1 MVREMKEATGV
12 KTTLKSLPWTRGGY
26 RVMVMDAGRLGEETV
41 RGEGKGT
48 VTAFAPESQSFGNLL
63 SLRPYR
69 TSRRGVENVVPELRT
84 EEQAGD
90 ACGA

>member
-1 MVREMKEATGV
+1 MVREMKEATGA
-12 KTTLKSLPWTRGGY
+12 KMTLKSLPWTH

-41 RGEGKGT
+41 RGKGKGT

-69 TSRRGVENVVPELRT
+69 TSRRGVENVAPELRT

>member
-41 RGEGKGT
+41 RGE
-48 VTAFAPESQSFGNLL
+48 V
-63 SLRPYR
+63 
-69 TSRRGVENVVPELRT
+69 SRS
-84 EEQAGD
+84 
-90 ACGA
+90 